1 MKSVRD
7 KFETDVGQTIQQL
20 TDAKAD
26 VAELKSKIDELNGQI
41 DEVNTQNKVR

>member
-1 MKSVRD
+1 MKSDRY
-7 KFETDVGQTIQQL
+7 KFETDIGQTIQQL

-41 DEVNTQNKVR
+41 DEANTQNKVR